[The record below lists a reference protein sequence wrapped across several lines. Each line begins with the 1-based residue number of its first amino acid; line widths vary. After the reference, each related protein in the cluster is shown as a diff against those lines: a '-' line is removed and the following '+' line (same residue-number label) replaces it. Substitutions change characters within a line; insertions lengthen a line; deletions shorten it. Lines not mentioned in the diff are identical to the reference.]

1 MPIVFRMPISRYRFQ
16 IKYRLSRTILLWMTA
31 TMRGTDPAGPPECRS
46 TEWSTDWGCF
56 LETNLLRVVTT
67 SEWITSSDLFKC
79 HVAEWSMIESDVTK
93 RAHFKWLQSQGEVQL
108 TSLLQQWFNTV
119 RCSSMNVFLFSVL
132 QGKQIKNVVWMW
144 IDDSRQRVGDPRAL
158 IPDVGNGGRLCGSS
172 TNNQL

>member
-1 MPIVFRMPISRYRFQ
+1 MSISRYRFQ
-16 IKYRLSRTILLWMTA
+16 IMSRLSRLILLQVTA
-31 TMRGTDPAGPPECRS
+31 MIRGTELTGPPEYRS

-119 RCSSMNVFLFSVL
+119 RCISMNVFLFSVL
-132 QGKQIKNVVWMW
+132 QGKTDQECCQYTKWWQPAASWRSFCSDTRCCERRPSM
-144 IDDSRQRVGDPRAL
+144 RKY
-158 IPDVGNGGRLCGSS
+158 
-172 TNNQL
+172 